1 MRPIQVGDRGRFS
14 ENHIVE
20 KGWGKFWEEGVDSE
34 RLTYRCL
41 KGECEGGVN
50 SGRAGYIF

>member
-1 MRPIQVGDRGRFS
+1 MRPIQVGGRGRFS

-41 KGECEGGVN
+41 KGECEGEVD
-50 SGRAGYIF
+50 SGRAG